1 MIFLANFIAT
11 FVATSLLVAHLGH
24 PGGVDAHG
32 YLKSPRS
39 RNYRA
44 SIDPKYFGG

>member
-1 MIFLANFIAT
+1 MIFLPKIVST
-11 FVATSLLVAHLGH
+11 FVATSLLVVHLGY

-39 RNYRA
+39 RNYSA